1 MDNPEKLATYGT
13 QVEEKQNKNITQKK
27 EKERPFMMFLNCILP
42 VPKLVQIAKQEFLL
56 PGITQKLLQL
66 YNITNLSYKA
76 RNSYNSYITI
86 QLETL

>member
-13 QVEEKQNKNITQKK
+13 QVEEKQNKNTTQKK

-56 PGITQKLLQL
+56 PGITQKLLHL